1 MKRASSLMITP
12 RFSFRSSKH
21 FNDDDV
27 RTPWTPSRGVTASE
41 CGHTTRADLVI
52 SKHVNVIPSPN
63 ATCPKRAK
71 FSLEPLDTSRP
82 PPSSYHGLG
91 STSSIVG
98 GENPNFAAPTSP
110 KRRWTLA
117 MAITDE
123 GITDEV
129 LVKEFERMRMKREV
143 TDQDLDL
150 DEEWDVW
157 EADRGAAPGMS
168 DSSQALLPTEDP
180 GVSKIP
186 YTSSLPSFPTHN
198 PLPASRPA
206 TRSATTPSATW
217 HAARRAL
224 LTCRELVR
232 TERHYLTSIQSL
244 LANETATAPPALM
257 LRYIEELASISQ
269 ALLQHMEE
277 DPSAWGVAAAFLA
290 VEHGLESAF
299 VAWCGVVGVWFEGQ
313 AGTPKRKGNKMAF
326 VGLSDD
332 QAADGNGK
340 SPLKRSVSTWRISV
354 PSLNSIG
361 MTPMTS
367 PVTPSAFLS
376 RRKAKEQSPSPSS
389 PSGTPKRRSSV
400 RDLAILPTQRIMR
413 YVLLYRDL
421 LDYTPAT
428 SPSRALVERAV
439 EAACRITQKCD
450 RAQGNA
456 AFLQKR

>member
-1 MKRASSLMITP
+1 
-12 RFSFRSSKH
+12 
-21 FNDDDV
+21 
-27 RTPWTPSRGVTASE
+27 
-41 CGHTTRADLVI
+41 
-52 SKHVNVIPSPN
+52 
-63 ATCPKRAK
+63 
-71 FSLEPLDTSRP
+71 
-82 PPSSYHGLG
+82 
-91 STSSIVG
+91 
-98 GENPNFAAPTSP
+98 
-110 KRRWTLA
+110 
-117 MAITDE
+117 
-123 GITDEV
+123 
-129 LVKEFERMRMKREV
+129 
-143 TDQDLDL
+143 
-150 DEEWDVW
+150 
-157 EADRGAAPGMS
+157 
-168 DSSQALLPTEDP
+168 
-180 GVSKIP
+180 
-186 YTSSLPSFPTHN
+186 
-198 PLPASRPA
+198 
-206 TRSATTPSATW
+206 
-217 HAARRAL
+217 
-224 LTCRELVR
+224 
-232 TERHYLTSIQSL
+232 
-244 LANETATAPPALM
+244 
-257 LRYIEELASISQ
+257 
-269 ALLQHMEE
+269 MEE

-413 YVLLYRDL
+413 YVLLYRGVFRFVSFRVMLIQSFYLQDL